1 MKRSQTAVLIA
12 TLVLASCGSAGG
24 SDGDATESDGRGSRA
39 ATTRCETPTELVR
52 RTDVPVGVLMPS
64 GAPHRQSYA
73 SIDELVT
80 VGYTAVSL
88 GFPFYY
94 SSTGEIVYDFDG
106 NADADARQRWEDEI
120 RCTVIEAKEAG
131 LVVAV
136 WGQFIEAGVRGEP
149 GKMNAGVQNAVLDGA
164 LALMPEVAALLE
176 ELKVEYWSPVSELDK
191 FAGPTGHNEYFAQ
204 MVDAGRAAFSGTI
217 YAQPNI
223 LDRNGFVAQS
233 IVPEFGEA
241 DALGISWI
249 SYECEADR
257 MPPGQSL
264 AWADYFVDAAAA
276 QGVSRVFISELGD
289 TRPADE
295 SQRPCLN
302 TLIDYWDG
310 MNTGVFLLDMP
321 TDQPGTVRIKDSWQ
335 EAVLQERLG

>member
-1 MKRSQTAVLIA
+1 MKGSQTVMLLAVFA
-12 TLVLASCGSAGG
+12 LAACGSPGNSG
-24 SDGDATESDGRGSRA
+24 DGADGPGFPASTA
-39 ATTRCETPTELVR
+39 RCETPVDLVR
-52 RTDVPVGVLMPS
+52 RANVPIGVLMPS
-64 GAPHRQSYA
+64 GAPQRQSYV

-88 GFPFYY
+88 GFPFYF
-94 SSTGEIVYDFDG
+94 SPTGEIVYDFDG

-136 WGQFIEAGVRGEP
+136 WGQFIEAGRRGEP

-191 FAGPTGHNEYFAQ
+191 FAGPTGHNEYFAR
-204 MVDAGRAAFSGTI
+204 MVDAGRAAFTGTI

-233 IVPEFGEA
+233 IIPEFGEA

-249 SYECEADR
+249 SYECESDK

-264 AWADYFVDAAAA
+264 AWADYFVDAATA

-289 TRPADE
+289 TRPTDE
-295 SQRPCLN
+295 SQRACLE

-321 TDQPGTVRIKDSWQ
+321 TDQPGSVRIKGSWQ
-335 EAVLQERLG
+335 EAVLQERLD